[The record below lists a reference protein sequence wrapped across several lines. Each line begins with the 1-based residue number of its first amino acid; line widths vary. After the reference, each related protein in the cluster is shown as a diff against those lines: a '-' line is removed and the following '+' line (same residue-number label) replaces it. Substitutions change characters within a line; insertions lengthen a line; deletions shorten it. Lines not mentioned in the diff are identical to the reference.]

1 MGLLERPFWR
11 DRQAFVAGADN
22 LNARQYNMNINIL
35 TMIFRTLLCQRVRL
49 AFDDGKKQVIA
60 IDRIFARGQG
70 VRILQRND
78 L

>member
-1 MGLLERPFWR
+1 
-11 DRQAFVAGADN
+11 
-22 LNARQYNMNINIL
+22 MNINIL
-35 TMIFRTLLCQRVRL
+35 TMIFRMLLCQWVRL